1 MRLALPFARSALA
14 TCTAAG
20 IAFALALT
28 VPAPAE
34 AQAGKSGDYKVGDR
48 LQGAKGKGAP
58 QTHREISWDALIPKG
73 WDPMAP
79 LRDLKLETLQDGD
92 PRAMRALEKLQ
103 EVWSKAPVAPELDNQ
118 KVRLP
123 GFIVPLDADPD
134 QIREFLLVP
143 YFGACIHTPPPPSN
157 QVVHVTLDKPL
168 KGMRSMDAVW
178 VNGTMRIGR
187 VETGQ
192 GTAGYKLAADTIQPY
207 KF

>member
-1 MRLALPFARSALA
+1 MRLARPFTRSAVATLA
-14 TCTAAG
+14 AVGIALAVTAAG
-20 IAFALALT
+20 
-28 VPAPAE
+28 PAH
-34 AQAGKSGDYKVGDR
+34 AQSGKSGDYKVGDR
-48 LQGAKGKGAP
+48 LQGAKGKGSPA
-58 QTHREISWDALIPKG
+58 THREITWDALIPKG
-73 WDPMAP
+73 WDPMAS

-92 PRAMRALEKLQ
+92 PRATRALEKLQ
-103 EVWSKAPVAPELDNQ
+103 EEWSKAPVANELDNQ
-118 KVRLP
+118 RVRLP

-157 QVVHVTLDKPL
+157 QVVHVTLAKPL
-168 KGMRSMDAVW
+168 KGMRAMDAVW

-192 GTAGYKLAADTIQPY
+192 GTAGYKLAAEAIQPY